1 MIPNTPSEST
11 QSTPAAISL
20 LEFNNRISAL
30 VNNES
35 VKNCWVTAETT
46 DVMVRGHCYMY
57 LLQKN
62 EAGNIVAKV
71 HAAIWASIYSR
82 LDARFMAATG
92 SHITSGIKVMVKV
105 SASFH
110 PAYGLSLTITDI
122 DPNFTLGDMVR
133 QRLEILNRLKR
144 EGILEMNRQLAMPLV
159 PQRIA
164 VISAAGAAGYG
175 DFMKQ
180 LAGNPSGITYYTCL
194 FQASMQGVNTAPSII
209 AALDRINA
217 NAHLFD
223 CVAIIRGG
231 GSTTDLNSFDN
242 YDLAANIAQFPLP
255 VITGIGHERDVTV
268 LDYVANSH
276 LKTPTAVAEFLISF
290 GTSSMNHLSE
300 VSNLLASTVRESV
313 SRQRDRLSYLANMV
327 PTLARH
333 IADSASLSLNR
344 YATVIPV
351 CLKGR
356 IAAERS
362 RLDADADRL
371 LTAVRN
377 SIMLEDRRLQSLS
390 DKVEILSP
398 RNTLRRGFSLTM
410 CNGRI
415 ITSASQLK
423 PGDVMTTHFNTDK
436 VKSTV
441 IK

>member
-1 MIPNTPSEST
+1 
-11 QSTPAAISL
+11 
-20 LEFNNRISAL
+20 
-30 VNNES
+30 
-35 VKNCWVTAETT
+35 
-46 DVMVRGHCYMY
+46 MY

-62 EAGNIVAKV
+62 EAGNTVAKV

-333 IADSASLSLNR
+333 IADSARLSLNR